1 MALEAHALDPRLER
15 LKQLLQ
21 EAGSALVTFSG
32 GVDSAL
38 VARVAHDVLGERAI
52 ALTADS
58 PTFPRE
64 ERDQASAFCRSI
76 GMRHE
81 VVDAHELEREG
92 YRANLGDRCYF
103 CKTELFELS
112 TLWADRLG
120 MQWVMDGTITDDL
133 GEHRPGLQAAE
144 EHRIR
149 HPLVEVGFDKAAVRQ
164 LARSLDIPMWDKPA
178 FACLGSRF
186 PVGTEVTEER
196 VTKIGRIESL
206 LRIYGFRQFR
216 VRYHE
221 MEGKPMVRIELAPSE
236 IPAVV
241 KEGVRDAIVAACR
254 EEGFAWATV
263 DLAGYLRG
271 GASGV

>member
-1 MALEAHALDPRLER
+1 
-15 LKQLLQ
+15 
-21 EAGSALVTFSG
+21 
-32 GVDSAL
+32 VDSAL
-38 VARVAHDVLGERAI
+38 VARVAHDVLGEKAI

-64 ERDQASAFCRSI
+64 ERAQAVAYCSSI

-92 YRANLGDRCYF
+92 YRANAGDRCYF

-120 MQWVMDGTITDDL
+120 LKWVMDGTITDDL

-144 EHRIR
+144 EHRVR
-149 HPLVEVGFDKAAVRQ
+149 HPLVEAGFDKAAVRAT
-164 LARSLDIPMWDKPA
+164 ARALNIPLWDKPA

-196 VTKIGRIESL
+196 VLKVARIESL
-206 LRIYGFRQFR
+206 LRIYGFKQFR
-216 VRYHE
+216 VRYHQ
-221 MEGKPMVRIELAPSE
+221 MEGKPMLRIELAPSE

-241 KEGVRDAIVAACR
+241 QEGVRDALVAACR
-254 EEGFAWATV
+254 EEGFAWVTV

-271 GASGV
+271 GLSGV